1 MSEKDFLSQFST
13 ENIPDSFKEEER
25 VPVQKPNRPIPVKGI
40 VIGAVALAAIAAV
53 AYFLFFRPKIVMP
66 NFVGQKESEV
76 GIWVRQQQIDAQGI
90 VMKGEYNFDYDEGII
105 IEQSVKEGTKVK
117 NNVKVTFIVSK
128 GADPDEKVRV
138 PDIASMNRAEIDSWI
153 RDNKM
158 QKIRITTTYSEDVP
172 EGNVISFDMKGTD
185 PDEFTRGSA
194 MNISISKGPQPA
206 GTVTVPEF
214 TSREQAETWAKTNKV
229 KLEVIEAFNN
239 DKMAGTVYDQ
249 NPKKDQTMKSTDTVT
264 IYISKGKGITVP
276 NLTTMTKVQSE
287 EWLSKHPVNR
297 KERYSSTTHHIVS
310 QSIRAGSMVSESELA
325 EMEVVVNL
333 GSTFYAEDVGIV
345 LVGGDYQRLVD
356 KLNDIRGLGIDAFAA
371 NWTSGNEIY
380 SEEFERGK
388 IISAECTGYSNNQVY
403 ACEGP
408 LPLDTRFDVV
418 ISKGKVFSISTEGT
432 VSDLMS
438 ELSGKA
444 TFKLDSNIKTEYYS
458 YYAKV
463 VNADGSAVTD
473 GKIYEDKEYK
483 IVLTQAPPEPSPE
496 PEPTPDMSVKLSKT
510 KGTAQEL
517 EQELDSHGISYERN
531 PDEVALTDSA
541 KIVTSDDK
549 DLEGMIA
556 YTDQTYKIVPYK

>member
-13 ENIPDSFKEEER
+13 ENKPDSFKEEER

-53 AYFLFFRPKIVMP
+53 VYFLFFRPKIVMP

-172 EGNVISFDMKGTD
+172 EGSVISFDMKGTD

-229 KLEVIEAFNN
+229 KLEVVEAFNN

-310 QSIRAGSMVSESELA
+310 QSIRAGTMVSESELA

-380 SEEFERGK
+380 SEEFERGR

-408 LPLDTRFDVV
+408 LPLDARFDVV
-418 ISKGKVFSISTEGT
+418 ISKGKVYSVSTEGT

-496 PEPTPDMSVKLSKT
+496 PEPTPDTSVKLSKT

-541 KIVTSDDK
+541 KIVTSDDM

>member
-13 ENIPDSFKEEER
+13 ENKPDSFKEEER

-53 AYFLFFRPKIVMP
+53 VYFLFFRPKIVMP

-90 VMKGEYNFDYDEGII
+90 VMKGEYNFDYDEGVI

-229 KLEVIEAFNN
+229 KLEVVEAFNN

-310 QSIRAGSMVSESELA
+310 QSIRAGTMVSESELA

-333 GSTFYAEDVGIV
+333 GSTFYADDVGIV

-356 KLNDIRGLGIDAFAA
+356 KLNDLRGLGIDAFAA

-380 SEEFERGK
+380 SEEFERGR

-408 LPLDTRFDVV
+408 LPLDARFDVV
-418 ISKGKVFSISTEGT
+418 ISKGKVYSISTEGT

-496 PEPTPDMSVKLSKT
+496 PEPTPDTSVKLSKT

-541 KIVTSDDK
+541 KIVTSDDM

>member
-13 ENIPDSFKEEER
+13 ENKPDSFKEEER

-53 AYFLFFRPKIVMP
+53 AYLLFFRPKIVMP

-158 QKIRITTTYSEDVP
+158 QKIRITTTYSEDIP

-194 MNISISKGPQPA
+194 MNISISKGPQPV

-229 KLEVIEAFNN
+229 KLEVVEAFNN
-239 DKMAGTVYDQ
+239 EKMAGTVYDQ

-403 ACEGP
+403 ACEG
-408 LPLDTRFDVV
+408 
-418 ISKGKVFSISTEGT
+418 
-432 VSDLMS
+432 
-438 ELSGKA
+438 
-444 TFKLDSNIKTEYYS
+444 
-458 YYAKV
+458 
-463 VNADGSAVTD
+463 
-473 GKIYEDKEYK
+473 
-483 IVLTQAPPEPSPE
+483 
-496 PEPTPDMSVKLSKT
+496 
-510 KGTAQEL
+510 
-517 EQELDSHGISYERN
+517 
-531 PDEVALTDSA
+531 
-541 KIVTSDDK
+541 
-549 DLEGMIA
+549 
-556 YTDQTYKIVPYK
+556 

>member
-13 ENIPDSFKEEER
+13 ENKPDSFKEEER
-25 VPVQKPNRPIPVKGI
+25 VPVQKPNRPVPVKAI

-105 IEQSVKEGTKVK
+105 IEQSVKDGTKVK

-214 TSREQAETWAKTNKV
+214 TSKEQAETWAKTNKV
-229 KLEVIEAFNN
+229 KLEVVEAFNN
-239 DKMAGTVYDQ
+239 EKMAGTVYDQ
-249 NPKKDQTMKSTDTVT
+249 SPKKDQTMKSTDTVT
-264 IYISKGKGITVP
+264 IYVSKGKGVTVP

-297 KERYSSTTHHIVS
+297 KERYSSVTHHIVS
-310 QSIRAGSMVSESELA
+310 QSIRAGTMVSESELA

-333 GSTFYAEDVGIV
+333 GSTFYADDVGIV

-356 KLNDIRGLGIDAFAA
+356 KLNDLRGLGIDAFAA

-380 SEEFERGK
+380 SEEFERGR

-408 LPLDTRFDVV
+408 LPLDARFDVV
-418 ISKGKVFSISTEGT
+418 ISKGKVYSISTEGT

-496 PEPTPDMSVKLSKT
+496 PEPTPDTSVKLSKT

-541 KIVTSDDK
+541 KIVTSDDM

>member
-13 ENIPDSFKEEER
+13 ENKPDSFKEEER

-53 AYFLFFRPKIVMP
+53 VYFLFFRPKIVMP

-90 VMKGEYNFDYDEGII
+90 VMKGEYNFDYDEGVI

-229 KLEVIEAFNN
+229 KLEVVEAFNN

-310 QSIRAGSMVSESELA
+310 QSIRAGTMVSESELA

-380 SEEFERGK
+380 SEEFERGR

-408 LPLDTRFDVV
+408 LPLDARFDVV
-418 ISKGKVFSISTEGT
+418 ISKGKVYSISTEGT

-496 PEPTPDMSVKLSKT
+496 PEPTPDTSVKLSKT

-541 KIVTSDDK
+541 KIVTSDDM